1 MSTQATYT
9 LKEAAQRL
17 GIGPRKFN
25 AFLREHGVLKY
36 EDKYNVP
43 TQKTIDHGYMLKRL
57 SNFPHPVTKKLH
69 SYALVTNSG
78 LLWLEKFF
86 DEKYPS
92 KEKAA

>member
-1 MSTQATYT
+1 MNTQVTYT

-25 AFLREHGVLKY
+25 AFLRDKGVLKY
-36 EDKYNVP
+36 EGKYNLP
-43 TQKTIDHGYMLKRL
+43 SQKYIEKGYMKRRQ
-57 SNFPHPVTKKLH
+57 SKFTHPTTGQLH
-69 SYALVTNSG
+69 QYAVITNSG

-86 DEKYPS
+86 DENYPT